1 VGQSLTWTARSFLPG
16 HTSILRIPRNTYA
29 DPSMS
34 AAIDGAFNTP
44 EISIRSSTATCSTG
58 NCTWPLYPT
67 LGVCHDCEDVSHLLE
82 YFCKN
87 HTSLDIAAIPRGA
100 LDPCGFRVNNTFV
113 VGLDGDLGF
122 RQATSLST
130 VFVDTFNASLTFGG
144 PFWNTTIFSNYT
156 LPIADFYIGYIPGGP
171 PAVLRNETPV
181 LVECL
186 LSWCAKTLEARFEN
200 GSLEESVV
208 GTITIQPDTMD
219 ETGSSPV
226 VAVLGSNTTF
236 TIANQTTQNLRDW
249 ILSNLPPVL
258 SQDPNF
264 PFVSDVGMWQ
274 FHQVPPYDLDGYLS
288 NLTTA
293 ITNNMKSRVAGT
305 VPIEGTAWKSE
316 RFVQVRWEWITLPA
330 VSLLG
335 SLILICATVLKG
347 RKTNAPVWKTSTLAI
362 LLHGLSEDTQ
372 RIIDSD
378 ISSSQTE
385 AVSTQLRVRLSSGR
399 GNTRLV
405 AADEYVVSQRQA

>member
-1 VGQSLTWTARSFLPG
+1 VLAFEPFFQQILTYPDRTVPVGQSLIWTARSFLPG

-34 AAIDGAFNTP
+34 AAIDGASNTP
-44 EISIRSSTATCSTG
+44 EISIRLSTATCFTG

-67 LGVCHDCEDVSHLLE
+67 LSVCHDCQDVSHLLE

-87 HTSLDIAAIPRGA
+87 HTSLDIAAVPRGA

-113 VGLDGDLGF
+113 VGLDGDLGL

-144 PFWNTTIFSNYT
+144 PFWNTTTFSNCT
-156 LPIADFYIGYIPGGP
+156 LPIADFYIGYTPGGP
-171 PAVLRNETPV
+171 PAVLRNETPL
-181 LVECL
+181 LVERL

-200 GSLEESVV
+200 GSLKESVV

-226 VAVLGSNTTF
+226 VAVLGSNATF
-236 TIANQTTQNLRDW
+236 TIVNQSTQNLRDW

-258 SQDPNF
+258 SQDSNF

-274 FHQVPPYDLDGYLS
+274 FHQVPPYDLDGYFS

-293 ITNNMKSRVAGT
+293 ITNDMESRVAWNGACRRYGLEVGT
-305 VPIEGTAWKSE
+305 LCSSTMGMDNSARCFALGKLDLDMCNGIERTENE
-316 RFVQVRWEWITLPA
+316 RACLENLNLGYIATWVVQRYAENHRLRY
-330 VSLLG
+330 LL
-335 SLILICATVLKG
+335 
-347 RKTNAPVWKTSTLAI
+347 
-362 LLHGLSEDTQ
+362 Q
-372 RIIDSD
+372 SD
-378 ISSSQTE
+378 
-385 AVSTQLRVRLSSGR
+385 
-399 GNTRLV
+399 
-405 AADEYVVSQRQA
+405 